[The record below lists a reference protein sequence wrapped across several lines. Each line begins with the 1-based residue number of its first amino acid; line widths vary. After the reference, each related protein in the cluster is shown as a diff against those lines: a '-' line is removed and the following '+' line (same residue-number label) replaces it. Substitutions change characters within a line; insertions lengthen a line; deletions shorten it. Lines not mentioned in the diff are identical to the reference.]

1 MNNDARTFRKDIV
14 MRAMPGLAGIAC
26 IVVAFRMT
34 IPTQATFVLL
44 VMEGV
49 VLIGL
54 AVFLVRRYLRTPPS
68 T

>member
-1 MNNDARTFRKDIV
+1 MDNDARTFRKDIV
-14 MRAMPGLAGIAC
+14 LRAVPGVAGIAC

-34 IPTQATFVLL
+34 IPAHSTFVLL